1 MPDQVRHGRYRLL
14 TCSSLLMNFFI
25 SGCYLQ
31 VLQDPLLQD
40 VHPDDEPAKGFST
53 PLMPNMESFFFTSS
67 DEHLGQL
74 TALFP
79 KTSFSNSSSQAAHL
93 YS

>member
-1 MPDQVRHGRYRLL
+1 L
-14 TCSSLLMNFFI
+14 S

-31 VLQDPLLQD
+31 LLQDPLLQD
-40 VHPDDEPAKGFST
+40 VHPEDEPAKGLST
-53 PLMPNMESFFFTSS
+53 PDMPNTESFFITSF

-79 KTSFSNSSSQAAHL
+79 KTSFSNSSSQEVHL